1 MEILDR
7 KEILGVELVIFG
19 SEVSPRFNAN
29 EIARIIENSN
39 VSQMIKEVDEDEKE
53 LVLVTREDG
62 RTHKQWYLTE
72 DGLYEVLFA
81 SRKPI
86 AKKFKKQVKEIL
98 KSIRQKGGYIV
109 VKKEDNEKTIKSR
122 IENLMKETEKKL
134 RILENKINGYEIF
147 FDEGKEYISIS
158 FIARKYEMK
167 VDELIK
173 ILTEKR
179 FLYKKGKVIY
189 LYRKHRYKNYGKYF
203 KINKK
208 NIFKFSLKGEAFI
221 SNLLNVVHY

>member
-109 VKKEDNEKTIKSR
+109 VKKEDNEATIKSR

-134 RILENKINGYEIF
+134 RILENK
-147 FDEGKEYISIS
+147 
-158 FIARKYEMK
+158 
-167 VDELIK
+167 
-173 ILTEKR
+173 
-179 FLYKKGKVIY
+179 
-189 LYRKHRYKNYGKYF
+189 
-203 KINKK
+203 
-208 NIFKFSLKGEAFI
+208 
-221 SNLLNVVHY
+221 

>member
-1 MEILDR
+1 MKGYYNMEILDR

-109 VKKEDNEKTIKSR
+109 VKKEDNEATIKSR
-122 IENLMKETEKKL
+122 IENLMKETEK
-134 RILENKINGYEIF
+134 N
-147 FDEGKEYISIS
+147 
-158 FIARKYEMK
+158 
-167 VDELIK
+167 
-173 ILTEKR
+173 
-179 FLYKKGKVIY
+179 
-189 LYRKHRYKNYGKYF
+189 
-203 KINKK
+203 
-208 NIFKFSLKGEAFI
+208 
-221 SNLLNVVHY
+221 

>member
-109 VKKEDNEKTIKSR
+109 VKKEDNEATIKSR

-147 FDEGKEYISIS
+147 FDEGKEYIGIS
-158 FIARKYEMK
+158 FIAQKYEMK

-179 FLYKKGKVIY
+179 FLYKKGKVLY

-221 SNLLNVVHY
+221 SSLLNL